1 MPAKG
6 RGRGV
11 AKAAVAK
18 PAAKAAVGRAGAAA
32 VKREAPESV
41 KASVKAEAPQQAGR
55 GTKRDR
61 EEQSLP
67 SLRQGEV
74 DGAVCAVCG
83 ETLGEEV
90 EGGVR
95 PAGKD
100 ATGVE
105 VTDGCQNCVATLK
118 DAWPGWAWS
127 QCKQSC
133 LCCLWIP
140 VES

>member
-67 SLRQGEV
+67 SLVKGRWMVRCVPSVVKPWVRKWKEGSGRLARTRQ
-74 DGAVCAVCG
+74 
-83 ETLGEEV
+83 
-90 EGGVR
+90 R
-95 PAGKD
+95 
-100 ATGVE
+100 
-105 VTDGCQNCVATLK
+105 
-118 DAWPGWAWS
+118 S
-127 QCKQSC
+127 R
-133 LCCLWIP
+133 
-140 VES
+140 